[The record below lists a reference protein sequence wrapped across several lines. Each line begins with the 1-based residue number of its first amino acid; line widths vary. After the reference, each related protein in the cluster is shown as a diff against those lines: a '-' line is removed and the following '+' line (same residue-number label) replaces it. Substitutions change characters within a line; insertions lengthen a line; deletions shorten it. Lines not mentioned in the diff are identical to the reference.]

1 MEEAMTDNINRNNPE
16 HGIFSQIREGMQ
28 VYDREDNEVGK
39 VADIRFGE
47 ASEADLQQGL
57 GPASADQPETGRREP
72 FLGYLSR
79 GLAGTPEDEAEAE
92 HIRARM
98 LRSGYIRI
106 DTKGLFTSD
115 RYALS
120 EQIDSVEGERVR
132 LNVHYD
138 DLARRGD

>member
-28 VYDREDNEVGK
+28 VYDRDGKEIGK

-47 ASEADLQQGL
+47 GSEADLQQGL
-57 GPASADQPETGRREP
+57 GPASAELPDTGRRET
-72 FLGYLSR
+72 FLGDLAR
-79 GLAGTPEDEAEAE
+79 GVAGTPEDAAETE

-106 DTKGLFTSD
+106 DTKGLFSSD
-115 RYALS
+115 RFALS
-120 EQIDSVEGERVR
+120 EQIDSVEDDRVR
-132 LNVHYD
+132 LKVHYD